1 MFNTSRW
8 AYLIYAGL
16 AALVAAIKGF
26 FYAHLL
32 DEIQYA
38 CVNYYLLIVGAGVLL
53 VSAGVIVRCHTE
65 IPLLIKKS
73 EDELNSFIKQV
84 KNTGFLSWI
93 ILCAALAT
101 MQNIITLSANIQILS
116 TIQVLILFLF
126 TIDLMCI
133 KGRLDFVNYARK
145 LFIRNTV
152 IACAGF
158 VAAYLT
164 ADANRTVIAE
174 VTCAAVFYWKGIAT
188 FISNMQLPKKRFL
201 NQSLG
206 FIPVTIVGAFLQ
218 FADKLVAS
226 SVLSSEDFSKYSYF
240 SLVIMAGLSVQQ
252 LVNTRVI
259 TVLPEICEKS
269 PLQGFNYATKI
280 STIMTAILLL
290 ILSIGMYLLQSPW
303 FAANWVNQ
311 DYYTGTLFVLI
322 ALTRSI
328 DFYSSYLLA
337 MGKKH
342 LLFLIQLTS
351 ALLFLLILLYC
362 NFITKIPFSTLLAL
376 VLAIYS
382 ALFLFLF
389 TASWNSRNAK
399 KNIN

>member
-1 MFNTSRW
+1 
-8 AYLIYAGL
+8 
-16 AALVAAIKGF
+16 
-26 FYAHLL
+26 
-32 DEIQYA
+32 
-38 CVNYYLLIVGAGVLL
+38 
-53 VSAGVIVRCHTE
+53 
-65 IPLLIKKS
+65 
-73 EDELNSFIKQV
+73 
-84 KNTGFLSWI
+84 
-93 ILCAALAT
+93 
-101 MQNIITLSANIQILS
+101 
-116 TIQVLILFLF
+116 
-126 TIDLMCI
+126 
-133 KGRLDFVNYARK
+133 
-145 LFIRNTV
+145 
-152 IACAGF
+152 
-158 VAAYLT
+158 
-164 ADANRTVIAE
+164 
-174 VTCAAVFYWKGIAT
+174 
-188 FISNMQLPKKRFL
+188 
-201 NQSLG
+201 
-206 FIPVTIVGAFLQ
+206 
-218 FADKLVAS
+218 
-226 SVLSSEDFSKYSYF
+226 
-240 SLVIMAGLSVQQ
+240 
-252 LVNTRVI
+252 
-259 TVLPEICEKS
+259 
-269 PLQGFNYATKI
+269 
-280 STIMTAILLL
+280 MTAILLL